1 MKVVATNQN
10 LYKFL
15 SFMNKTTNACA
26 SGCQLKAYAKPQIK
40 VAEIKGADVICTS
53 EKPLISVS
61 GNNFEE
67 EEDW

>member
-1 MKVVATNQN
+1 
-10 LYKFL
+10 
-15 SFMNKTTNACA
+15 MNKTTNACA

-53 EKPLISVS
+53 DEKPLISVS